1 MYDLSGKTAI
11 VTGAGGR
18 RGIGRA
24 IATRFAREGANLVVT
39 DIEKPPLPVDEA
51 VGWRGID
58 SVVAEIEDM
67 GRDALGLYSDVS
79 HAGQVADMARQTV
92 DRFGTIDILV
102 CNAGSQPGDDRRRLI
117 DLEEDAFDLVQR
129 VNVKGTFLC
138 CREVG
143 RHMAGRGGP
152 GKIIILSSQ
161 AGKQGYAR
169 YAAYCAS
176 KFALVGITQ
185 ALALEMASVK
195 VNVNAI
201 CPGLVDTERVGFIA
215 DAIRPAGVSAEE
227 HRLAMLEA
235 NSRSVPL
242 GRTAVA
248 TNVADTAAFLASDQS
263 DFLTGLAISVSGGK
277 GMQ

>member
-1 MYDLSGKTAI
+1 
-11 VTGAGGR
+11 
-18 RGIGRA
+18 
-24 IATRFAREGANLVVT
+24 
-39 DIEKPPLPVDEA
+39 
-51 VGWRGID
+51 
-58 SVVAEIEDM
+58 
-67 GRDALGLYSDVS
+67 
-79 HAGQVADMARQTV
+79 
-92 DRFGTIDILV
+92 
-102 CNAGSQPGDDRRRLI
+102 
-117 DLEEDAFDLVQR
+117 FDLVQR

-143 RHMAGRGGP
+143 RHMVERGGP

-176 KFALVGITQ
+176 KFALVGLTQ
-185 ALALEMASVK
+185 ALALEMAAVK

-215 DAIRPAGVSAEE
+215 EAIRPDGVSAEA

-242 GRTAVA
+242 GRTATA
-248 TNVADTAAFLASDQS
+248 RDVADTAAFLASDQS

-277 GMQ
+277 GML